1 MFSFITCRKE
11 EGKEDAKNQKTIHDL
26 DQKDTKPATFVYFI
40 ILNGVNKK
48 KKKITPTH
56 QQALSGYMKANHR
69 SLETLLLNSL

>member
-48 KKKITPTH
+48 KKK
-56 QQALSGYMKANHR
+56 
-69 SLETLLLNSL
+69 LL

>member
-48 KKKITPTH
+48 KKINYSNPSTGLIRVH
-56 QQALSGYMKANHR
+56 ES
-69 SLETLLLNSL
+69 

>member
-48 KKKITPTH
+48 KKITPTH
-56 QQALSGYMKANHR
+56 QQALSGYMKVNHR